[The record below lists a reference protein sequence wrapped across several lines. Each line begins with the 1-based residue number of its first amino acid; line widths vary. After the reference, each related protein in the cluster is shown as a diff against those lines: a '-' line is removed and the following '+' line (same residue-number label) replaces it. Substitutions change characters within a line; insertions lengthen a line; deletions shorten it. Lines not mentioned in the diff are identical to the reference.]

1 MRDFPRLSWINAKT
15 APQQNGGRKNNPGRK
30 EEHETAFKDSIAR
43 NRELLEKLAKGE
55 IGNETVSDISRS

>member
-15 APQQNGGRKNNPGRK
+15 APQQNGGQKNNPGRK
-30 EEHETAFKDSIAR
+30 EEHETAVKDSIAR

-55 IGNETVSDISRS
+55 IGQQLLEE

>member
-30 EEHETAFKDSIAR
+30 EENKCAIIDELWLRAKEIKPDETPRLSE
-43 NRELLEKLAKGE
+43 N
-55 IGNETVSDISRS
+55 N

>member
-30 EEHETAFKDSIAR
+30 EEHETAVKDSIAR
-43 NRELLEKLAKGE
+43 NRELLERLAKGE
-55 IGNETVSDISRS
+55 IGQQLLEE